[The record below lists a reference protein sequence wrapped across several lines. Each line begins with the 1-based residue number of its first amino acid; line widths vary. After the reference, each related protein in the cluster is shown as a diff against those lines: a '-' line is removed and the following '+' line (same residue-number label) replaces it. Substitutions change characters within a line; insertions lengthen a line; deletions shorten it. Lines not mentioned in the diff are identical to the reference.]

1 MQRQRAE
8 LERLKLLK
16 SRTTASFATN
26 SKSSNLN
33 KTSHDD
39 ENSNATLNQSS
50 HSFVGQLANEKPR
63 NKKKIKSK
71 SLEIY
76 FKAPEQV
83 NLDGE
88 FILFQLFSIKF
99 TIF

>member
-16 SRTTASFATN
+16 SRTTTSCAAN
-26 SKSSNLN
+26 NKSSNLN

-39 ENSNATLNQSS
+39 ENINVTLNQSS
-50 HSFVGQLANEKPR
+50 HSLANEKPR
-63 NKKKIKSK
+63 NKKKNKTN

-76 FKAPEQV
+76 YKAPEQV
-83 NLDGE
+83 NLDGKL
-88 FILFQLFSIKF
+88 ILF
-99 TIF
+99 